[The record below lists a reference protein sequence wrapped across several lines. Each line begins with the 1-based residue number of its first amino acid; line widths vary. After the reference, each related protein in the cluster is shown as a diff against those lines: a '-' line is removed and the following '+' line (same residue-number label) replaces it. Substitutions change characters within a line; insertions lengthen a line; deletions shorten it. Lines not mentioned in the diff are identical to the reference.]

1 MTSNQVTRRDLS
13 TDIRGPISFWQRNWE
28 RMTFWSIIL
37 LGAGL
42 RLWRIDQNGYGT
54 EYYSAAVRSM
64 MSSPHNFLYNSF
76 DPAGFVS
83 LDKPPVAFW
92 VQVVSAKLLGFQG
105 FSLLLPQVLEGLAAL
120 GLVYHLVRRRF
131 GSPAGLL
138 AAFFLA
144 LSPVSVAIDRT
155 NNTDSCLILIL
166 LLAAWMLMRAAE
178 EGRRSFLLLSL
189 ALIGIGFNVK
199 MLAAFVVLPTFVLV
213 YFLGAPL
220 GLKRRIMDLTIGGF
234 VLVVVSL
241 SWAFFYDLTPPDQRP
256 FAGSTRG
263 NSMLELSVV
272 HNGLGRFIR
281 LHQPVQSPQMDTTT
295 AQTVTSGNQSS
306 ADSRS
311 LTGFRSRD
319 RWSRI
324 FVRVP
329 AGPLRLADRQLA
341 GQVTWLFPLALIGL
355 AVALFQFRFRSPPQ
369 SAHLTLILW
378 AGWALTYGIVLSF
391 AGGII
396 HFYYLAALGPPLGAL
411 AGIGLVRLWAWY
423 LERGWRA
430 FCLPATLVLTALWQA
445 YIESAYLGWNLDTSR
460 GIWTALIQAA
470 GDQSGDW
477 RTWLF
482 FILLGGTLVAVTG
495 LLVPLIRRALIRATP
510 YATAMLGL
518 GLLALLVTPAAWAL
532 SSVLAK
538 EVTMLPSADLT
549 RLVTKDVTISSRRPE
564 GPRQSWKLVA
574 FLKANRRGERYL
586 LATLSSR
593 LAAPIIVRTGEPVM
607 PMGGYMG
614 MDPILT
620 PEKLARMAKLQQV
633 RFVMLGDLL
642 FVDRRMGAAEAVQ
655 PLADWVRENGRPVDP
670 GFWRSIN
677 TESRGSDLNAPAL
690 SRNPN
695 SPRQP
700 VGRGLYGRGSHLQLY
715 DLRPEAG
722 LIPAPSG

>member
-1 MTSNQVTRRDLS
+1 MLKRKAPIHGR
-13 TDIRGPISFWQRNWE
+13 ISFRQRNWE
-28 RMTFWSIIL
+28 RITFWTIIL

-42 RLWRIDQNGYGT
+42 RLWRIDQDGYGT

-64 MSSPHNFLYNSF
+64 MSNWHNFLYNSF

-83 LDKPPVAFW
+83 LDKPPLAFW
-92 VQVVSAKLLGFQG
+92 VQAVSAKLFGFHP
-105 FSLLLPQVLEGLAAL
+105 FSLLLPQVLEGLAAI
-120 GLVYHLVRRRF
+120 GLVYYLVRRRF
-131 GSPAGLL
+131 GSSAGLL
-138 AAFFLA
+138 AALFLA
-144 LSPVSVAIDRT
+144 LTPVSVAIDRT

-220 GLKRRIMDLTIGGF
+220 GLKRRIMDLTLGGF

-241 SWAFFYDLTPPDQRP
+241 SWSLFYDLTPPDRRP
-256 FAGSTRG
+256 FAGSTQG
-263 NSMLELSVV
+263 NSMLELTVV

-281 LHQPVQSPQMDTTT
+281 LQKPVKPNPMDTTT
-295 AQTVTSGNQSS
+295 ALPVTLGNPSS
-306 ADSRS
+306 ADSGLLS
-311 LTGFRSRD
+311 GPRSRD

-341 GQVTWLFPLALIGL
+341 GQVTWLFPLAFIGL
-355 AVALFQFRFRSPPQ
+355 AVVFFQFPFRSPPQ
-369 SAHLTLILW
+369 SAHLALILW
-378 AGWALTYGIVLSF
+378 AGWALTYGIVLSL

-396 HFYYLAALGPPLGAL
+396 HFYYLAALGPPLSAL
-411 AGIGLVRLWAWY
+411 AGIGLVSLWTWY

-430 FCLPATLVLTALWQA
+430 FFLPATLVLTAVWQA
-445 YIESAYLGWNLDTSR
+445 FIESAYLDWNLDTSQ
-460 GIWTALIQAA
+460 GMGKALIQAA

-482 FILLGGTLVAVTG
+482 FILLGGTLVAVSG
-495 LLVPLIRRALIRATP
+495 LLLPLIRRTLSRATP

-518 GLLALLVTPAAWAL
+518 GVMALLVTPTAWAL

-538 EVTMLPSADLT
+538 EVAMLPSADLT
-549 RLVTKDVTISSRRPE
+549 RLVTKDVTLASRRPE
-564 GPRQSWKLVA
+564 GPHHSWKLAA

-586 LATLSSR
+586 LATSSSR
-593 LAAPIIVRTGEPVM
+593 LAAPMIIRTGEPVM
-607 PMGGYMG
+607 AMGGYMG
-614 MDPILT
+614 RDPILT
-620 PEKLARMAKLQQV
+620 PEKLARMVKQQQV

-642 FVDRRMGAAEAVQ
+642 FIDRRMGAEEAVQ
-655 PLADWVRENGRPVDP
+655 PLADWVRENGHPVDP
-670 GFWRSIN
+670 GLWRSIN
-677 TESRGSDLNAPAL
+677 TASRGGDLNAPAL
-690 SRNPN
+690 FRNPN

-700 VGRGLYGRGSHLQLY
+700 VGRGFQRRGSHILLY

-722 LIPAPSG
+722 LIPAPSY